1 MFCEYIECSV
11 QTGGNPK
18 SLSDTCK
25 DIPGQP
31 RKKRTLIE
39 YSKRKGLSSK
49 TRVSC
54 PKRLT
59 LVFYGTFGSLRVPQK
74 ILGPSKFQ
82 GRSICKSWN
91 TKYSCA
97 QNVMMRVV

>member
-59 LVFYGTFGSLRVPQK
+59 LFFMGHLVPLEFHKRSWGPQSSRAGVFASLGIQN
-74 ILGPSKFQ
+74 ILVLK
-82 GRSICKSWN
+82 
-91 TKYSCA
+91 
-97 QNVMMRVV
+97 ML